1 MAFSFFGGVH
11 PNENKWYA
19 CDKATVAFPEPDVV
33 VIPMSQHIGAPSIPC
48 VNVGDVVEEGQVIA
62 AAAEGFS
69 VPQHASISGVVTYVD
84 PTKIVIE
91 KK

>member
-1 MAFSFFGGVH
+1 
-11 PNENKWYA
+11 
-19 CDKATVAFPEPDVV
+19 
-33 VIPMSQHIGAPSIPC
+33 

-84 PTKIVIE
+84 PTKVVIE

>member
-1 MAFSFFGGVH
+1 MPSDRWKRLLGITKFDRV
-11 PNENKWYA
+11 PEY
-19 CDKATVAFPEPDVV
+19 VAEMVDMERVEIFT
-33 VIPMSQHIGAPSIPC
+33 SQHIGAPSIPC
-48 VNVGDVVEEGQVIA
+48 VSVGDVVEEGQVIA

-84 PTKIVIE
+84 PTKVVIE